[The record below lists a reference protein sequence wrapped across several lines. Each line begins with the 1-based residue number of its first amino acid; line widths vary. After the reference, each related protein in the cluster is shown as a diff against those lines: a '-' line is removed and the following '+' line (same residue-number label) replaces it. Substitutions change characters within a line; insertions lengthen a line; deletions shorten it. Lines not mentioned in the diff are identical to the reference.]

1 MFLNNRPAK
10 EGEEEY
16 AVLVMRVKD
25 GQFST
30 DFKLSHTPD
39 ATKGSEGISFV
50 QMAAYVAFE
59 SVKKF
64 ADEIT
69 ENAKN
74 AQNQEPPKP

>member
-1 MFLNNRPAK
+1 MFVNNRPAK

-16 AVLVMRVKD
+16 ATLTMRVKD

-30 DFKLSHTPD
+30 NFELSHTPD
-39 ATKGSEGISFV
+39 ISKGQEGISFV

-64 ADEIT
+64 ADEISQ
-69 ENAKN
+69 N
-74 AQNQEPPKP
+74 AQNSETPKS